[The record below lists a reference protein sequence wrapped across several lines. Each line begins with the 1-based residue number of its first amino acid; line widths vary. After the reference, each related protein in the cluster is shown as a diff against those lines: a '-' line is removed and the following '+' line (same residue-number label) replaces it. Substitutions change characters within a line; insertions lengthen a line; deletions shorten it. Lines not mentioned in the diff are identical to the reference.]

1 MALATACTPIPI
13 AVAVNIPR
21 PISSTVAST
30 PFNPGGFISLSAK
43 GLSVAYLSQ
52 KPELLGGVKGQDIL
66 KAGITITIILSVV
79 LRLLHDFGWIGWDV
93 LNFLTV
99 Q

>member
-1 MALATACTPIPI
+1 
-13 AVAVNIPR
+13 
-21 PISSTVAST
+21 
-30 PFNPGGFISLSAK
+30 
-43 GLSVAYLSQ
+43 LSQ

-66 KAGITITIILSVV
+66 KAGITITIILSVI
-79 LRLLHDFGWIGWDV
+79 LRLLYDFGWIGWDV